1 MGEKPMGNDEE
12 SARIASTVPAGAIGA
27 LKGQGPALAA
37 APRQGGDFPLGGPS
51 AIAIKEQGIKRAAD
65 AAAAAPG
72 GAAHPGA
79 SEATEGGQPIP
90 GVDIIVKKQGH

>member
-37 APRQGGDFPLGGPS
+37 APRQGGDFPPGGPS

-65 AAAAAPG
+65 A
-72 GAAHPGA
+72 AAHPGA

>member
-37 APRQGGDFPLGGPS
+37 ARQGDDFPPGDPS

-90 GVDIIVKKQGH
+90 GVDTIVKKQGH